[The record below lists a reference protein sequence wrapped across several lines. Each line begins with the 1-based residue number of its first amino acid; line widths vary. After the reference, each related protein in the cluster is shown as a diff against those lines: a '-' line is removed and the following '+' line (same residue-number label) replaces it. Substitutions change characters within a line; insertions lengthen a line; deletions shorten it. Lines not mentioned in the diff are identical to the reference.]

1 MSNRKVPLRKCVA
14 TQEMKSKRELVR
26 IVRSKEGEVSID
38 LTGKKSGRGAY
49 LSKDKE
55 SILQAQKKN
64 VLEHHLK
71 AKSTVLF
78 MKSFLSLLRRSR
90 NKCPIGNRFR
100 TSKPGSKNYFG

>member
-49 LSKDKE
+49 LSKIKHSSSSKE
-55 SILQAQKKN
+55 KCFGTSS
-64 VLEHHLK
+64 
-71 AKSTVLF
+71 KSENRQF
-78 MKSFLSLLRRSR
+78 SL
-90 NKCPIGNRFR
+90 
-100 TSKPGSKNYFG
+100 

>member
-55 SILQAQKKN
+55 SILQAQKK
-64 VLEHHLK
+64 K
-71 AKSTVLF
+71 CFGTSSKSENRQF
-78 MKSFLSLLRRSR
+78 SL
-90 NKCPIGNRFR
+90 
-100 TSKPGSKNYFG
+100 